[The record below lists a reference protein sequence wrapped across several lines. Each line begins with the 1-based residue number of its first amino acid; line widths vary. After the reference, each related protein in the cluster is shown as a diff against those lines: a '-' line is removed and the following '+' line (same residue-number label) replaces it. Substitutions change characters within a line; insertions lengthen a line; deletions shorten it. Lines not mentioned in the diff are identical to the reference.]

1 MTIARDLSKILDAN
15 GDLTIDTSTL
25 FVDSSTNRVGI
36 GTTSPDELLDLGT
49 SLPQNLRA
57 GLRTY
62 LGVGRSDGGSILGHS
77 VKADTDAVSGSSP
90 MIVTETN
97 SGGGAPS
104 AIRMQ
109 SGNIQFHTAGSG
121 TLGATF
127 DSERMRIDSSG
138 NVGIGTSS
146 PSGKLHISSL
156 DIDLYLTG
164 TRGTGNTFSI
174 LSSGTNADLVRI
186 TDVDRNQSLYLFG
199 HDRHVWD
206 TSGSERMRIDSS
218 GNVGIGT
225 SSPSYKVHVAGT
237 GSQSVYLNRTDAS
250 TSGSLRLTDGNSSI
264 DVIGTGSK
272 PMYLGTNGNIN
283 LTIDSSG
290 NVGIGTSSPTGSGQV
305 LHLNSSSTVTDFHM
319 TNSTTG
325 SASTDGL
332 VIRQSGL
339 NSEILNREAG
349 NTIFYNNGAESMRID
364 SSGVVNIGTTTP
376 VAGAT
381 ALSADGI
388 SGFQNQGNYA
398 ININRQTN
406 DGDLI
411 NFQRGGS
418 TVGSIAS
425 AGGNDLEVIAS
436 NGIWL
441 KNGNGAYAVWDGT
454 NAFRPSSDNVYD
466 IGRVTLRW
474 DDIYATNGTIQT
486 SDQNEKQSIQ
496 SLTSSEIAVAKR
508 ISKLFKTF
516 KWNSAVEEKGDSART
531 HTGVIAQDVQQAF
544 ADEGLDA
551 GNYGMFMSNT
561 WWEKERVIPAVEE
574 ITDEEGNIT
583 QEAQPER
590 TVIDKWEVESEA
602 PEGAVQKTRLGI
614 RYPELLSFVSSA
626 FEQRLTDIE
635 TRLTALET

>member
-1 MTIARDLSKILDAN
+1 
-15 GDLTIDTSTL
+15 
-25 FVDSSTNRVGI
+25 
-36 GTTSPDELLDLGT
+36 
-49 SLPQNLRA
+49 
-57 GLRTY
+57 
-62 LGVGRSDGGSILGHS
+62 
-77 VKADTDAVSGSSP
+77 
-90 MIVTETN
+90 
-97 SGGGAPS
+97 
-104 AIRMQ
+104 
-109 SGNIQFHTAGSG
+109 
-121 TLGATF
+121 
-127 DSERMRIDSSG
+127 
-138 NVGIGTSS
+138 
-146 PSGKLHISSL
+146 
-156 DIDLYLTG
+156 
-164 TRGTGNTFSI
+164 
-174 LSSGTNADLVRI
+174 
-186 TDVDRNQSLYLFG
+186 
-199 HDRHVWD
+199 
-206 TSGSERMRIDSS
+206 
-218 GNVGIGT
+218 
-225 SSPSYKVHVAGT
+225 
-237 GSQSVYLNRTDAS
+237 
-250 TSGSLRLTDGNSSI
+250 
-264 DVIGTGSK
+264 
-272 PMYLGTNGNIN
+272 
-283 LTIDSSG
+283 
-290 NVGIGTSSPTGSGQV
+290 
-305 LHLNSSSTVTDFHM
+305 
-319 TNSTTG
+319 
-325 SASTDGL
+325 
-332 VIRQSGL
+332 
-339 NSEILNREAG
+339 
-349 NTIFYNNGAESMRID
+349 MRID

>member
-36 GTTSPDELLDLGT
+36 GTTSPEELLDLGT

-206 TSGSERMRIDSS
+206 TSGSERMR
-218 GNVGIGT
+218 
-225 SSPSYKVHVAGT
+225 
-237 GSQSVYLNRTDAS
+237 
-250 TSGSLRLTDGNSSI
+250 
-264 DVIGTGSK
+264 
-272 PMYLGTNGNIN
+272 
-283 LTIDSSG
+283 IDSSG